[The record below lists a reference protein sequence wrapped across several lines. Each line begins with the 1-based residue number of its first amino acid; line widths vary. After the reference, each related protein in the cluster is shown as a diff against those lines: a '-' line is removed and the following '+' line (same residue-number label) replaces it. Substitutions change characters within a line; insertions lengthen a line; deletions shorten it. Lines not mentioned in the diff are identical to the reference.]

1 MRYRADGAIEFLGRL
16 DQQLKLRGFRVEP
29 GEIESVLL
37 LHPAIRAAAVVL
49 HDRASDP
56 HLVAYVVAEE
66 PSTNSEQTTNDSRSL
81 PTDESGSRFSVL
93 GSDLRAFL
101 AQRLPEYMIPAAFVM
116 LPALPQ
122 MPNGKL
128 DLRALPEPD
137 GARQASATAY
147 VAPQS
152 DIEQQIADIWRA
164 ALGVDTVGVHDNF
177 FELGGHSLLLIKVHR
192 QLRETIAPNLSV
204 VELFQY
210 PTISA
215 LVRYLAAAQPASPAS
230 EQAETR
236 AATRLDMMRQ
246 QRQFRQRA
254 QSDKKPP
261 RS

>member
-1 MRYRADGAIEFLGRL
+1 
-16 DQQLKLRGFRVEP
+16 
-29 GEIESVLL
+29 VLL
-37 LHPAIRAAAVVL
+37 AHPAISAAAVVM
-49 HDRASDP
+49 RGSQSDP
-56 HLVAYVVAEE
+56 RLVAYVVPEVRDQGSEIGDEQAD
-66 PSTNSEQTTNDSRSL
+66 PSSFILHPSSFRD
-81 PTDESGSRFSVL
+81 
-93 GSDLRAFL
+93 FL
-101 AQRLPEYMIPAAFVM
+101 AQRLPDYMIPAAFVT
-116 LPALPQ
+116 LDALPLS
-122 MPNGKL
+122 PNGKL

-137 GARQASATAY
+137 GVRQASAATY

-152 DIEQQIADIWRA
+152 DIEQQIATVWRA

-177 FELGGHSLLLIKVHR
+177 FELGGHSLLLIQVHR

-215 LVRYLAAAQPASPAS
+215 LVRHLASDQPASPAP

-246 QRQFRQRA
+246 QRQFRQRS
-254 QSDKKPP
+254 QSNKKPP